1 VPATYRIPDE
11 PRPSSLARFTVNP
24 CWPLLAMMLGGGW
37 VGLPWFVLNGA
48 AMGSPRFRR
57 ETAIAVL
64 TPVAVL
70 AVGFALLYAI
80 NALGLPQR
88 AVAYA
93 VVALVAV
100 KLAAGYYL
108 YHAQLR
114 TFGIYQHF
122 GGEVK
127 HGATIAV
134 ATAFLR
140 ASVVGGAF
148 EISPWLGIA
157 VM

>member
-1 VPATYRIPDE
+1 VAATYRIPDE
-11 PRPSSLARFTVNP
+11 PRPGALARYTVNP

-57 ETAIAVL
+57 EAAIAAL
-64 TPVAVL
+64 TPVAVV
-70 AVGFALLYAI
+70 AVGVALFHLI
-80 NALGLPQR
+80 DTVGLPER

-108 YHAQLR
+108 YNAQLR

-122 GGEVK
+122 GGQVR

-140 ASVVGGAF
+140 SYVVGGAF
-148 EISPWLGIA
+148 AISPWLGIA